1 MSGTLAVNHGGTG
14 VTSNTINSV
23 LIGGT
28 TTTGAIQNV
37 AAASGAL
44 YSTGTNVKPTFGTLP
59 IAQGGTGKTTA
70 TEA

>member
-14 VTSNTINSV
+14 VTSNTVNSV

-44 YSTGTNVKPTFGTLP
+44 YSTGENVKPAFGTLP
-59 IAQGGTGKTTA
+59 IAQGGTGETTA

>member
-23 LIGGT
+23 LVGGT

-44 YSTGTNVKPTFGTLP
+44 YSTGANVKPTFGTLP